1 MLSVVSVV
9 KKEVLINKLKKMK
22 NDIKEVIV
30 IIILLTLGVLMGLIL
45 EKHGIRPF
53 ACFSMGTVYM
63 FLVYSFLLHNEQPD
77 TKQEIE
83 IMYFEK
89 TSELQEWTEKLKKE
103 EVEVIYYGTVWN
115 ALVKHRD
122 MIAQDKVNNY
132 CIIYKYN

>member
-1 MLSVVSVV
+1 
-9 KKEVLINKLKKMK
+9 MK
-22 NDIKEVIV
+22 NEIKEIMVIV
-30 IIILLTLGVLMGLIL
+30 ILGIVAIIIAYLCELFQRNQIFTFTIGSLYMIL
-45 EKHGIRPF
+45 AFIIYNGI
-53 ACFSMGTVYM
+53 VD
-63 FLVYSFLLHNEQPD
+63 NEPEPEQS
-77 TKQEIE
+77 TE

-122 MIAQDKVNNY
+122 MITQDKVNNY

>member
-1 MLSVVSVV
+1 M
-9 KKEVLINKLKKMK
+9 KKQV
-22 NDIKEVIV
+22 IKEVIF
-30 IIILLTLGVLMGLIL
+30 IIAMTILAVLTLYTIKKNEINTSICFFGGGVY
-45 EKHGIRPF
+45 
-53 ACFSMGTVYM
+53 V
-63 FLVYSFLLHNEQPD
+63 FLFFMIKDYITADKQPEPEQ
-77 TKQEIE
+77 ENE

-122 MIAQDKVNNY
+122 MITQDKVNNY